1 MSCTAVVIRTR
12 GRPTGGC
19 MGSEESTEVPDE
31 KRSDT
36 NYTGNS
42 RRSRRSRPPLIPAFR
57 ERFIDRHFVWRA
69 IRDKGGCSG

>member
-1 MSCTAVVIRTR
+1 
-12 GRPTGGC
+12 

-57 ERFIDRHFVWRA
+57 KRLIDRRSVYGG
-69 IRDKGGCSG
+69 IRDKDAGGGRGKLKKRTRIIIVI